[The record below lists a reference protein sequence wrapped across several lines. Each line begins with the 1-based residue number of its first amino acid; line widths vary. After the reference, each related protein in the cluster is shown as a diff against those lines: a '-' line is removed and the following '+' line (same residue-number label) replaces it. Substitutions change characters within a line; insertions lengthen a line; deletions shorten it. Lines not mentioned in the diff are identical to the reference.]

1 MVSRLGKFTEAKSR
15 LWVVRV
21 GTMELLLN
29 GAVSL
34 RGDKKPLETVGTAAS
49 HGRCV
54 SATELGS
61 WNG

>member
-29 GAVSL
+29 GAASL
-34 RGDKKPLETVGTAAS
+34 QGDKKPLETVGMAAS
-49 HGRCV
+49 HGR
-54 SATELGS
+54 
-61 WNG
+61 